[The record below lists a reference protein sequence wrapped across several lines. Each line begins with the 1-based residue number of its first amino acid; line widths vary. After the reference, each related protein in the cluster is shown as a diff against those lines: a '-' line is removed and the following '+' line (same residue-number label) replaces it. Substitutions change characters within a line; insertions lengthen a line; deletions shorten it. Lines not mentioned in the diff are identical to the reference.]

1 MDTLYVASH
10 WDELKLFVYEV
21 DAGEYLMETFGMT
34 KEEARETM
42 NEMKAEFDE
51 CIAMGDY
58 CSAEEVMLE
67 YGFEMDYIFDM
78 I

>member
-1 MDTLYVASH
+1 MTTIEKILMDR
-10 WDELKLFVYEV
+10 D
-21 DAGEYLMETFGMT
+21 GMT
-34 KEEARETM
+34 RDEARDTM
-42 NEMKAEFDE
+42 AEMKAELDE

-67 YGFEMDYIFDM
+67 YGFEMEYIFDM

>member
-1 MDTLYVASH
+1 MTTI
-10 WDELKLFVYEV
+10 EKI
-21 DAGEYLMETFGMT
+21 LMERDGIT
-34 KEEARETM
+34 KEEAKETM
-42 NEMKAEFDE
+42 EERRAEFDE

>member
-1 MDTLYVASH
+1 MTTI
-10 WDELKLFVYEV
+10 EKI
-21 DAGEYLMETFGMT
+21 LMERDGIT
-34 KEEARETM
+34 KEEAKETM
-42 NEMKAEFDE
+42 EEMRAEFDE